1 MVRIIASTRIIA
13 PNSRIR
19 LSAGRKDLSKE
30 AQLLCFVVGANSIF
44 YGDTLLTT
52 ENNDMLNDKELI
64 SQYKNEQKSIFNS
77 KSL

>member
-52 ENNDMLNDKELI
+52 ENNDMLNDKDLI
-64 SQYKNEQKSIFNS
+64 AQYNNHHKDILNS
-77 KSL
+77 KGL

>member
-64 SQYKNEQKSIFNS
+64 SQYKNEQKGIFNS